1 MTTLCISLVSIL
13 FMFIYVCN
21 VCNVLCVL
29 HVCGSLNV
37 ESTLDVDAFK
47 LLDFYANEFH
57 AIRFDN
63 LIVNEFENFILSK
76 EMLQVVHV
84 VDEKQQVK
92 EEAF

>member
-1 MTTLCISLVSIL
+1 MSIL
-13 FMFIYVCN
+13 FVFIDVCS

-29 HVCGSLNV
+29 HVCDSLNV

-57 AIRFDN
+57 VIRFDN
-63 LIVNEFENFILSK
+63 LVVNEFLKFILSK
-76 EMLQVVHV
+76 EVLQVVCV
-84 VDEKQQVK
+84 IDEKQQVK

>member
-1 MTTLCISLVSIL
+1 MTTLCISLVSIP

-21 VCNVLCVL
+21 VLCVL
-29 HVCGSLNV
+29 RVCGLLNV

-63 LIVNEFENFILSK
+63 LVVNEFKKFTLSK
-76 EMLQVVHV
+76 EVLQVVHV
-84 VDEKQQVK
+84 VDAKQRVK
-92 EEAF
+92 EEAL

>member
-1 MTTLCISLVSIL
+1 
-13 FMFIYVCN
+13 MFVYVCN

-29 HVCGSLNV
+29 HVCGLLNV

-63 LIVNEFENFILSK
+63 LVVNEFEILYYQK
-76 EMLQVVHV
+76 KCWKLCV
-84 VDEKQQVK
+84 
-92 EEAF
+92 